1 MKMKTRQP
9 NVQNVMMF
17 RPIDDLLFN
26 LMYQDKDAC
35 QELIRTILG
44 DDSLKVISVTAQ
56 DSIPNLV
63 GRGVRLDVLCETADG
78 KQINVEVQRM
88 DSDDHYRRIRYNAS
102 AITARHTSKGT
113 DFRDVVEVYVIYITE
128 FDLFD
133 TDKTVC
139 NIDSVIR
146 ETGKVIDDGL
156 HRIIVNAKINDGTK
170 TARLMTHFRE
180 NDFSDNEFP
189 EASKQIR
196 YYKHTEEGS
205 KQMSSIM
212 SKMMQEYAEE
222 YAKEYAEEYAKEY
235 AEEYANER
243 IEYRD
248 AEQLIE
254 NVNMLS
260 KRFNVTTAEAC
271 TFLNKTIADYEKAA
285 ELLTKFNEKKT
296 VPEPVF

>member
-1 MKMKTRQP
+1 MKTKQP

-180 NDFSDNEFP
+180 NDFSDSEFP

-222 YAKEYAEEYAKEY
+222 YAEEYAKEY
-235 AEEYANER
+235 AEEYAKER

-296 VPEPVF
+296 VPEPVL

>member
-1 MKMKTRQP
+1 
-9 NVQNVMMF
+9 
-17 RPIDDLLFN
+17 
-26 LMYQDKDAC
+26 
-35 QELIRTILG
+35 
-44 DDSLKVISVTAQ
+44 
-56 DSIPNLV
+56 
-63 GRGVRLDVLCETADG
+63 
-78 KQINVEVQRM
+78 
-88 DSDDHYRRIRYNAS
+88 
-102 AITARHTSKGT
+102 
-113 DFRDVVEVYVIYITE
+113 
-128 FDLFD
+128 
-133 TDKTVC
+133 
-139 NIDSVIR
+139 
-146 ETGKVIDDGL
+146 
-156 HRIIVNAKINDGTK
+156 
-170 TARLMTHFRE
+170 
-180 NDFSDNEFP
+180 
-189 EASKQIR
+189 
-196 YYKHTEEGS
+196 
-205 KQMSSIM
+205 MSSIM

>member
-1 MKMKTRQP
+1 M
-9 NVQNVMMF
+9 
-17 RPIDDLLFN
+17 
-26 LMYQDKDAC
+26 
-35 QELIRTILG
+35 IRTILG

-56 DSIPNLV
+56 DSIPNLLR
-63 GRGVRLDVLCETADG
+63 RGVRLDVLCETADG

-102 AITARHTSKGT
+102 AITARLTSKGT
-113 DFRDVVEVYVIYITE
+113 DFRDVVEVYIIYITE
-128 FDLFD
+128 FDIFD

-180 NDFSDNEFP
+180 NDFSDSEFP

-235 AEEYANER
+235 AEEYAKEYANER

-271 TFLNKTIADYEKAA
+271 TFLNKTIDDYKKAA

-296 VPEPVF
+296 VPEPVL